1 MKILIFL
8 ITLMAF
14 SCTSETDKQR
24 YLPMTVSISMS
35 DWAKVQT
42 SILDSHTGDTFLL
55 LHDDNTEDYYW
66 LKSEFTP
73 DRVRVR

>member
-24 YLPMTVSISMS
+24 YLPMTVSLSMS
-35 DWAKVQT
+35 YYTAIQT
-42 SILDSHTGDTFLL
+42 SILDSHTGDTFHLEQ
-55 LHDDNTEDYYW
+55 DDNTEDYYW

>member
-24 YLPMTVSISMS
+24 YLPMTVSLSMS
-35 DWAKVQT
+35 DWATVQT
-42 SILDSHTGDTFLL
+42 SILDSLTGDTFLL
-55 LHDDNTEDYYW
+55 LQDDNTEDYYW